1 MREYIQQHPELN
13 MTQDD
18 IVKSTLTKAERHLKD
33 KSDGRPDKPPPWVTQ
48 PARRRRPRP
57 VPPPTV
63 CVPFQERLLHVLRRA
78 DVKHE
83 GRAEH
88 GAHGDV
94 QPAVE
99 AAEAGREG
107 RLPETLWTG
116 EAIKHKPRKRSSTFH
131 PLNTLTSDLFYL
143 SEEEGIWNRNEQIS
157 ECKYLY
163 FKANIQKC

>member
-33 KSDGRPDKPPPWVTQ
+33 KSDGRPDKPPPWVPEPTH
-48 PARRRRPRP
+48 RRRPHP
-57 VPPPTV
+57 ALPTIVFVCV
-63 CVPFQERLLHVLRRA
+63 CVPFQKWLLHVLRRV

-116 EAIKHKPRKRSSTFH
+116 EVINRKGRKERWVNRF
-131 PLNTLTSDLFYL
+131 TSY
-143 SEEEGIWNRNEQIS
+143 
-157 ECKYLY
+157 
-163 FKANIQKC
+163 AP